1 MSRAKAV
8 IEKRDFVTPDDVK
21 SVIRET
27 LAHRIVLKPEI
38 SLDEISTGAIVD
50 EYLEKLSVPK

>member
-1 MSRAKAV
+1 
-8 IEKRDFVTPDDVK
+8 
-21 SVIRET
+21 VIRET